1 MKTKIIPIEKAICDK
16 EIYPRNLVNWVT
28 VTRYRGAMNSGANFP
43 PITVARL
50 GNKLLG
56 GKFIV
61 VDGFHRLDAMKG
73 NKETHI
79 TVEILEG
86 LDKKGIYIESVKRNI
101 GHGQQFSGQERT
113 KIILT
118 LEKWEMSKEQIAK
131 IVRIPADKIEPFVAK
146 RITRITETQEDIVL
160 KRPLKHLAGQEMQT
174 EPDQSVFANRDQLQL
189 LNSMIVLLENKWI
202 DTSSEL
208 VIEKIKT
215 IKTLLEKY

>member
-28 VTRYRGAMNSGANFP
+28 VVRYKGAMNSGADFP

-50 GNKLLG
+50 KNR
-56 GKFIV
+56 FIV

-73 NKETHI
+73 NKETHVTI
-79 TVEILEG
+79 EILEG

-118 LEKWEMSKEQIAK
+118 LEKWEMSKEQIAD

-146 RITRITETQEDIVL
+146 RITRITETQEDFVL
-160 KRPLKHLAGQEMQT
+160 KRPLKHLAGIEMET

-189 LNSMIVLLENKWI
+189 FNSMIVLLENKWI
-202 DTSSEL
+202 DTNSEL
-208 VIEKIKT
+208 VMEKIKK